1 MLLTLSF
8 LSFFLNVQSLTFLCV
23 GVNALRLLNNKI
35 QKGKKK
41 FCNFENYLSRQ
52 KMKQRFYFDT
62 SVFGGVYDKEFEE
75 ETLQLFE
82 RVNLGKII
90 CMYSDLTESELLKAP
105 ENVRNYFKELP
116 KENTER
122 VIVNAEIIELATK
135 YIEEKVVGKTSFDDC
150 LHIATATLNKAD
162 ILVSWNFKHIVN
174 VYRIRG
180 YNSINLRM
188 NYFSLEIRSSKEI
201 LVYED

>member
-1 MLLTLSF
+1 
-8 LSFFLNVQSLTFLCV
+8 
-23 GVNALRLLNNKI
+23 
-35 QKGKKK
+35 
-41 FCNFENYLSRQ
+41 
-52 KMKQRFYFDT
+52 MKQRFYFDT
-62 SVFGGVYDKEFEE
+62 SVFGGVFDKEFEE

-82 RVNLGKII
+82 RVKLGKIVYL
-90 CMYSDLTESELLKAP
+90 YSDLTETELLKAP
-105 ENVRNYFKELP
+105 EKVRTYFRSLP
-116 KENTER
+116 KKNSER
-122 VIVNAEIIELATK
+122 VIISAEIIELATK

-188 NYFSLEIRSSKEI
+188 NYLSLEIRSPREI
-201 LVYED
+201 LEYED

>member
-1 MLLTLSF
+1 
-8 LSFFLNVQSLTFLCV
+8 
-23 GVNALRLLNNKI
+23 
-35 QKGKKK
+35 
-41 FCNFENYLSRQ
+41 
-52 KMKQRFYFDT
+52 MKQKFYFDT

-82 RVNLGKII
+82 RVKLGKII
-90 CMYSDLTESELLKAP
+90 CMYSDLTETELLNAP
-105 ENVRNYFKELP
+105 KNIRIYFQNLP

-188 NYFSLEIRSSKEI
+188 NYLPLEIRSPKEI
-201 LVYED
+201 IEYEN